1 VATGVISIPNR
12 YMHSP
17 NEMLALCDVE
27 NAAKLIA
34 AFVRSL
40 TAETDFVPG

>member
-1 VATGVISIPNR
+1 VATGIISIPNR

-17 NEMLALCDVE
+17 NEMLALSDMD

-40 TAETDFVPG
+40 TAETDSTVG